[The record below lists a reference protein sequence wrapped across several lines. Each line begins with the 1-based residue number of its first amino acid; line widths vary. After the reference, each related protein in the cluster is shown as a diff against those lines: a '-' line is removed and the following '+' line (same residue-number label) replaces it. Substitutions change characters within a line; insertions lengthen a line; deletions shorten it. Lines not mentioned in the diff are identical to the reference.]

1 MRNIARVVLWGLPP
15 SFCAFVERAGR
26 AGRDFKALGEA
37 ILIVPSSIY
46 KAGTSEEELESE
58 LRSSTGTEEH
68 TEAENRGEDIEDVL
82 INAGIEVTGSEGIRI
97 SADHGEESDD
107 EDGLNERK
115 KTLKEA
121 NTHEARFLS
130 MYVCTKHCRRKVWN
144 RFFKNNEKREL
155 QHVHQIFKL
164 THLVPSPTFISDN
177 HVVPKTSRHALLR

>member
-1 MRNIARVVLWGLPP
+1 MVFGTKPASETPGPPVTSGGL
-15 SFCAFVERAGR
+15 FGR
-26 AGRDFKALGEA
+26 
-37 ILIVPSSIY
+37 
-46 KAGTSEEELESE
+46 
-58 LRSSTGTEEH
+58 
-68 TEAENRGEDIEDVL
+68 
-82 INAGIEVTGSEGIRI
+82 
-97 SADHGEESDD
+97 SASPRGEESDD

-144 RFFKNNEKREL
+144 QFFKNNEKREL